1 MDGIISVLKDLY
13 IRMMVWLGAAPPS
26 GYEHLVEKKPSAKK
40 PAKPAPAKP
49 PQKVEP
55 PPVKPKPVAPP
66 KATSPEPI
74 KIEPKPVAPA
84 KPEPP
89 APVKVE
95 PTPVEPAKVAPP
107 EPIKIE
113 PKPVAPAK
121 PEPPAP
127 VKIEPEPVAPVKTTP
142 PEPIKIEPKPVA
154 PAKPVPP
161 APVKVEPK
169 PAPPERLTVDRNREW
184 LEARKPTPQEQAQAP
199 KIAPPPP
206 TVPAAEMVF
215 KYEVQRGDTLNA
227 VARKYGLTVKELLEA
242 NAIDDADRIY
252 PGQKLVIPG
261 YMLPGPELETE
272 AAGVVTAR
280 TAPAVGDQFVY
291 TVAGGDT
298 LNTIA
303 KRYGTTVREL
313 IEANNLADPQRI
325 HVGQK
330 LVIPGVL
337 KSAKAEVETNPNFPP
352 IGPLTAVR
360 ALYVSYFAT
369 GHQETREQILQL
381 LATTELNAV
390 VIDAKSNEGWLTYP
404 TQNSLAHEIGADR
417 PAARD
422 FEVFMQ
428 QLKDREI
435 YTIARIVTFKDP
447 LLAAHQP
454 ELAVK
459 TDSGA
464 LWQDGEKSYWCD
476 PFLQPIW
483 EYNIQLAAEAAHLGF
498 DEIQF
503 DAVRFPTKS
512 QAGTPQFSQDA
523 TKESRV
529 AAITGFL
536 SMARG
541 QLAPFGVKI
550 SARASGYTCWRKD
563 DNLIGQ
569 DIERMS
575 EYLDVLC
582 PMLYPSTFHVGI
594 PGYKIP
600 VAYPYEV
607 VFESA
612 KQAVERLNG
621 LNCVVRPWLQD
632 FQDYRFDKRT
642 YRKDEIQAQIKGC
655 FDAGSEGFMVW
666 NPNAKY
672 TAAAYAPVK
681 TKS

>member
-40 PAKPAPAKP
+40 PAKPAPVKP

-55 PPVKPKPVAPP
+55 PPAKPK
-66 KATSPEPI
+66 
-74 KIEPKPVAPA
+74 
-84 KPEPP
+84 
-89 APVKVE
+89 
-95 PTPVEPAKVAPP
+95 
-107 EPIKIE
+107 
-113 PKPVAPAK
+113 
-121 PEPPAP
+121 
-127 VKIEPEPVAPVKTTP
+127 
-142 PEPIKIEPKPVA
+142 
-154 PAKPVPP
+154 PP

-169 PAPPERLTVDRNREW
+169 PVAPAKVAPPKPVKIETEPVTPVKIAPPKPVKIETEPVTPVKIAPPEPVKVEPKPVAQPKPEPPVPVKVEPKPVAPPERLTVDKNREW
-184 LEARKPTPQEQAQAP
+184 LEARKPTLQEQAQAP
-199 KIAPPPP
+199 KVAPPP
-206 TVPAAEMVF
+206 TIPAAEMVF

-272 AAGVVTAR
+272 AAGGVPAR
-280 TAPAVGDQFVY
+280 SAPAVSDQFVY

-352 IGPLTAVR
+352 IGPLTAIR

-369 GHQETREQILQL
+369 GHQETRGQILQL
-381 LATTELNAV
+381 LTTTELNAV

-404 TQNSLAHEIGADR
+404 TQNSLAHEIGADQ

-422 FEVFMQ
+422 FEAFMQ
-428 QLKDREI
+428 QLKDRGI

-447 LLAAHQP
+447 PLAAHQP

-476 PFLQPIW
+476 PFLQPTW

-512 QAGTPQFSQDA
+512 QVGTPQFSQDA

-550 SARASGYTCWRKD
+550 SVRASGYTCWRKD

-569 DIERMS
+569 DIEKMS

-621 LNCVVRPWLQD
+621 LNCVVRPWIQD

-655 FDAGSEGFMVW
+655 FDAGSAGFMVW